1 VPGYI
6 PQAVFLDEAPA
17 GMQGEYVVTT
27 FSQALPL
34 VRYRTSDLVQVVS
47 TGVCTCGRT
56 HPRIKVLRR
65 IDDIINMG
73 LIRFSLQE
81 VETALAGVSRHGS
94 VSKWQMC
101 LARQGYKPI
110 PRLKIVGSNIS
121 NPEAFTFEVREQLS
135 EIKILQRGVESGL
148 VCRPEIL
155 LEAIIDEAT
164 TSTGKLKKVVYAA
177 DW

>member
-1 VPGYI
+1 
-6 PQAVFLDEAPA
+6 
-17 GMQGEYVVTT
+17 
-27 FSQALPL
+27 
-34 VRYRTSDLVQVVS
+34 
-47 TGVCTCGRT
+47 
-56 HPRIKVLRR
+56 
-65 IDDIINMG
+65 
-73 LIRFSLQE
+73 
-81 VETALAGVSRHGS
+81 
-94 VSKWQMC
+94 
-101 LARQGYKPI
+101 
-110 PRLKIVGSNIS
+110 LKIVGSNIS